1 MHKRV
6 GDIEEFE
13 FDRLETCPVEVDNNN
28 KSLCI
33 VSTTNQQLH
42 ISILISGWLKDE
54 RYDLLH
60 TSYWH
65 LSVVY
70 SVTSTNKINMNKL
83 SVAFANVKTQI
94 L

>member
-1 MHKRV
+1 MSALLSGFKMHKRV

-28 KSLCI
+28 KSVCI

-54 RYDLLH
+54 RYALPHTASYLH
-60 TSYWH
+60 LKVNQSKPFRTSHY
-65 LSVVY
+65 
-70 SVTSTNKINMNKL
+70 
-83 SVAFANVKTQI
+83 
-94 L
+94 